1 MKMVVA
7 MSVNMKIS
15 ILRDVDNDVVTM
27 ATAGM
32 INGPA

>member
-1 MKMVVA
+1 MVVA

-27 ATAGM
+27 ATAAM
-32 INGPA
+32 INDLA

>member
-1 MKMVVA
+1 MVVA

-27 ATAGM
+27 TTAAM
-32 INGPA
+32 INDPA